1 MIGANGE
8 PLKELGKAIFEIR
21 LGQEYSKE
29 EIIVA
34 EIEDDALLGL
44 DILMKKENGPVD
56 IKLHETFQKTTE
68 KIRKVLAADNYVN
81 PAYC

>member
-56 IKLHETFQKTTE
+56 IKLHETLITFRGRILKFKRQQ
-68 KIRKVLAADNYVN
+68 RK
-81 PAYC
+81 